1 MFLKEVS
8 IDYNF
13 DFIYDIEWEQFEH
26 DCLGHQQVELK
37 DIHDKVGGFPKSLT
51 HHNTIFYQKFF
62 DNSEIDFT
70 NLGNQLGIEAITVS
84 IIKQPPGMT
93 NPMHRDTFYQIN
105 KKFPNEER
113 TKVRANLQLLD
124 WKAGHFLQ
132 FDDTVVTHWKANT
145 GYMWDSAVLHLA
157 ANAGLE
163 DRYSL
168 QVSGFLNDTTH
179 RTA

>member
-1 MFLKEVS
+1 MAVMHKSTKESKGSNTSATMF
-8 IDYNF
+8 IGD
-13 DFIYDIEWEQFEH
+13 
-26 DCLGHQQVELK
+26 
-37 DIHDKVGGFPKSLT
+37 
-51 HHNTIFYQKFF
+51 
-62 DNSEIDFT
+62 
-70 NLGNQLGIEAITVS
+70 
-84 IIKQPPGMT
+84 KQPPGMT

-124 WKAGHFLQ
+124 WKA
-132 FDDTVVTHWKANT
+132 NT

-179 RTA
+179 RTT